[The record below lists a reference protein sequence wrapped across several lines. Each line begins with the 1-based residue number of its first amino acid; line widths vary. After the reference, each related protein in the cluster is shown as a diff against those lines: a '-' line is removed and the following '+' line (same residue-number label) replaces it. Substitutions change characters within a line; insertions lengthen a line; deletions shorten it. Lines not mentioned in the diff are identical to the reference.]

1 MDFTDEHVARP
12 ATARSRMGRFGE
24 GIYELVSQL
33 ADEEQDALL
42 GRGGYGFL
50 VRLGSDGMPEAA
62 LMFDPDHPGS
72 RRLLRYTPLR
82 GERLA

>member
-42 GRGGYGFL
+42 GRAGT
-50 VRLGSDGMPEAA
+50 GSWSAWARTGC
-62 LMFDPDHPGS
+62 
-72 RRLLRYTPLR
+72 RRPR
-82 GERLA
+82 